1 MISRPDYGALL
12 EALDKADAELV
23 ASESHGV
30 LCGMHCATGK
40 VELIDWLNQLF
51 ENYDVSQPSVKA
63 ASQLLVGLFEDT
75 KAQLN
80 DNNIDLQLM
89 LPDDNASL
97 AQRTEAIAAWCHGF
111 TFGLAA
117 GGIKDD
123 QALPPDTTELILDM
137 VEISRAGHDL
147 VEDSELDEEAYM
159 QICEYVRVG
168 VLLAHDELQQAS

>member
-12 EALDKADAELV
+12 EALDKADADLTT
-23 ASESHGV
+23 SESHGV
-30 LCGMHCATGK
+30 LCGMYCATGK
-40 VELIDWLNQLF
+40 IDLITWLNQIF
-51 ENYDVSQPSVKA
+51 EEYDVTQPAVKA
-63 ASQLLVGLFEDT
+63 ASQLLVGLYEDT
-75 KAQLN
+75 KLQLAD
-80 DNNIDLQLM
+80 DNLSLQLM
-89 LPDDNASL
+89 LPDDSESL

-117 GGIKDD
+117 GGIKDG
-123 QALPPDTTELILDM
+123 QALPPDTTELIRDM

-168 VLLAHDELQQAS
+168 VLLAHDELQHV